1 MIHTLFF
8 SATGTTR
15 QTVMELAARMG
26 GDVSQHDITPAT
38 TDQITIEE
46 PSDIVIIGMPVY
58 AGRIPSL
65 AAERLRKVHGRGQ
78 SAIAVCVYGNRH
90 YDDAL
95 VELCDI
101 ATAQGFRPIAA
112 GAFIAEHC
120 IFPEVAKSRP
130 DSCDTG
136 KIETFARLCR
146 ERLAGDSSFDIRSVK
161 GNRPYRKP
169 GAVPLHPK
177 ARRSLCVGCGVC
189 AGECPA
195 GAIDPAR
202 PYLTDNDKCISCCRC
217 IKVCPADARKF
228 RGLLYNLAG
237 RKFVKDNSRRREPE
251 WF

>member
-8 SATGTTR
+8 SATDTTR
-15 QTVMELAARMG
+15 RTVMELAARMG
-26 GDVSQHDITPAT
+26 GDVSQHDITPARVQ
-38 TDQITIEE
+38 DINIDE

-65 AAERLRKVHGRGQ
+65 AAERLKRVRGNGQ
-78 SAIAVCVYGNRH
+78 AAIAVCVYGNRH

-120 IFPEVAKSRP
+120 IFPEVARSRP
-130 DSCDTG
+130 DSPDTG
-136 KIETFARLCR
+136 KIELFARLCR
-146 ERLAGDSSFDIRSVK
+146 DRIDGKSTFEPRSVN

-169 GAVPLHPK
+169 GGVPIHPK
-177 ARRSLCVGCGVC
+177 ARRSLCVECGVC

-195 GAIDPAR
+195 GAIDPAH
-202 PYLTDNDKCISCCRC
+202 PYLTDNAKCISCCRC
-217 IKVCPADARKF
+217 IKVCHRDARKF
-228 RGLLYNLAG
+228 RGLLYRLAG
-237 RKFVKDNSRRREPE
+237 RKFVKANSRRREPE